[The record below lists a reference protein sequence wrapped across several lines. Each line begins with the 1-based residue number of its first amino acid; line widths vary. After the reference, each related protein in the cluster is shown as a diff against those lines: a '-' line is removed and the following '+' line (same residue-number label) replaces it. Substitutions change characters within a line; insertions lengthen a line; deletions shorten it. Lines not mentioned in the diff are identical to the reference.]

1 MCFLR
6 LKSKIM
12 ADSRII
18 PTQAETDLATFTILS
33 NGQEVSGEIG
43 IDTIFVVKSVNK
55 IPTARIAIFDGSVP
69 MEDFEVSSGSL
80 FVPGNE
86 IEIKSGYHSDESTI
100 FKGIITKH
108 SIQTKKD
115 KPSFLNIELKD
126 ESVKMT
132 IGRKSKFFEE
142 MKDSEI
148 IEEIINGYGLH
159 SEVEATGVT
168 HKEMIQHHATD
179 WDFLVS
185 RAEVNGKLVFV
196 DDGKMT
202 VKAPDLSADP
212 VLELAYGQNV
222 YEFEAGMDARDQF
235 TAVKSSSWNFT
246 DQAIVEGEAEEPG
259 FTEQGNFSASDLA
272 GVIGLAEL
280 PLQHSGK
287 VADDEL
293 KAWSDAKLMR
303 SRLSKIKGK
312 VKIVGFSDI
321 KPGDVI
327 ELVGFGERFN
337 GVAFVSAIAHRMS
350 GSSAWS
356 TDIEFGLD
364 KDWFTDNYNDI
375 VEKPASGLIPAIHGL
390 QIGIVTNIQDPEGE
404 ERIKV
409 KLPII
414 DNENEGVWARLTTI
428 DAADGRGWVI
438 RPEVGDE
445 VIVGFLNDDPRYP
458 VILGSVFSSAKPSP
472 IQPEEENKIKG
483 YVSRSEMKFTFD
495 DDKVIVTTETPKGN
509 KIMLSEDEGKILI
522 EDENGNKIEMSSDGI
537 KMESAADINIKAT
550 GDVNIEGVNIN
561 VKAQAQFKA
570 EGSAGA
576 EMSTSGQAVVKGS
589 IVMIN

>member
-1 MCFLR
+1 
-6 LKSKIM
+6 M

-18 PTQAETDLATFTILS
+18 PTQADTDLATFTVLS
-33 NGQEVSGEIG
+33 NGQEIGGEIG
-43 IDTIFVVKSVNK
+43 VDSIFVVKSVNK

-69 MEDFEVSSGSL
+69 LEDFEVSSGNL
-80 FVPGNE
+80 FIPGNE
-86 IEIKSGYHSDESTI
+86 IEIKAGYHSDESTI

-126 ESVKMT
+126 KSVKMT

-148 IEEIINGYGLH
+148 IEEIITGYSLQP
-159 SEVEATGVT
+159 EVEATEVT

-196 DDGKMT
+196 DDGKVT

-222 YEFEAGMDARDQF
+222 YEFEAGMDVRDQF

-246 DQAIVEGEAEEPG
+246 DQAIIEGEADEPG

-272 GVIGLAEL
+272 GVIGLSEF

-303 SRLSKIKGK
+303 SRLAKIKGK
-312 VKIVGFSDI
+312 VKIQGFSDI

-327 ELVGFGERFN
+327 ELVGFGDRFN
-337 GVAFVSAIAHRMS
+337 GVAFVSTIAHRMS
-350 GSSAWS
+350 GTSAWS

-364 KDWFTDNYNDI
+364 KDWFADNYNDI
-375 VEKPASGLIPAIHGL
+375 AEKQASGLVPAIHGL
-390 QIGIVTNIQDPEGE
+390 QIGIVTNIHEDPDGE
-404 ERIKV
+404 ERIRV

-414 DNENEGVWARLTTI
+414 DNQNDGVWARITTM
-428 DAADGRGWVI
+428 DAADSRGWVL
-438 RPEVGDE
+438 RPEISDE
-445 VIVGFLNDDPRYP
+445 VIVGFLNDDPRDP
-458 VILGSVFSSAKPSP
+458 IILGSVFSSAKPSP

-509 KIMLSEDEGKILI
+509 KIILSEDEGKILI

-537 KMESAADINIKAT
+537 VMESAKDIKIKAS

-576 EMSTSGQAVVKGS
+576 EMSTSGQAKVKGS